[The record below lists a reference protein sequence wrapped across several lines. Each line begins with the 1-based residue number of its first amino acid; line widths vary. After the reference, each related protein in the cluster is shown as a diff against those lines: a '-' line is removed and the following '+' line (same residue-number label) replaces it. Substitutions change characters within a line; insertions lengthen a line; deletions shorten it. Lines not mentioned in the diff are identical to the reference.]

1 MIKKIIA
8 TIMGLGINI
17 VIYAVAIFVLIRVGT
32 IAYDFSYEVFGEP
45 VVSEYADE
53 EVRIEVVSG
62 DGGKSVAAKL
72 KEAGVIDNELAF
84 VIKARL
90 SSANLMPGTYIVKGN
105 MSADDMI
112 EIMSD
117 QANSVVEQPTAE
129 ELEAESGET
138 ESAEDTS
145 VETSEGEGGN

>member
-1 MIKKIIA
+1 M
-8 TIMGLGINI
+8 
-17 VIYAVAIFVLIRVGT
+17 
-32 IAYDFSYEVFGEP
+32 
-45 VVSEYADE
+45 
-53 EVRIEVVSG
+53 
-62 DGGKSVAAKL
+62 
-72 KEAGVIDNELAF
+72 
-84 VIKARL
+84 
-90 SSANLMPGTYIVKGN
+90 KGN